1 MDSKSLDKQ
10 KLKEFCKHEI
20 VLIVSVVLAIAS
32 SFINGPNFGSISY
45 KDLMLLFDLMIV
57 VTALKEFKVL
67 DYIGTKLL
75 HKDNSSRRIYIIMVT
90 LTFFSSMLITDDVAL
105 ITFVPLALVLAKK
118 ANFNPV
124 KLVVF
129 QTMAA
134 ILGCA
139 LTPMGSSQN
148 LYIFTHFDL
157 TSGEFFAVTLP
168 MAIVAFIFLLVLVLV
183 QKNKKLDVAIEEIH
197 IKHKKLTILYFVL
210 FLVVLASVFKLLN
223 YEYAFIIILVV
234 TFFVNK
240 KLFKRVDY
248 SLLITFTGFFIFIGN
263 VSAIPAVKTL
273 VSGLLTDPIHTYF
286 ISLILSQFIS
296 NVPVTLLLSPFTH
309 DFKSIVL
316 GVNAGGLFS
325 LIGSMAS
332 IISYKFVISETKTSP
347 ITYIKMFAFYSLIAF
362 CVIIPTA
369 MVLIIFF

>member
-90 LTFFSSMLITDDVAL
+90 LTFFSSMLITADVAL

-210 FLVVLASVFKLLN
+210 FFLVPPCS
-223 YEYAFIIILVV
+223 
-234 TFFVNK
+234 
-240 KLFKRVDY
+240 
-248 SLLITFTGFFIFIGN
+248 
-263 VSAIPAVKTL
+263 
-273 VSGLLTDPIHTYF
+273 
-286 ISLILSQFIS
+286 
-296 NVPVTLLLSPFTH
+296 
-309 DFKSIVL
+309 
-316 GVNAGGLFS
+316 
-325 LIGSMAS
+325 
-332 IISYKFVISETKTSP
+332 
-347 ITYIKMFAFYSLIAF
+347 
-362 CVIIPTA
+362 
-369 MVLIIFF
+369 

>member
-134 ILGCA
+134 ILGW
-139 LTPMGSSQN
+139 
-148 LYIFTHFDL
+148 
-157 TSGEFFAVTLP
+157 
-168 MAIVAFIFLLVLVLV
+168 FLFMQLFGANE
-183 QKNKKLDVAIEEIH
+183 QDN
-197 IKHKKLTILYFVL
+197 TIPP
-210 FLVVLASVFKLLN
+210 
-223 YEYAFIIILVV
+223 E
-234 TFFVNK
+234 
-240 KLFKRVDY
+240 
-248 SLLITFTGFFIFIGN
+248 SLSYTGIGRAH
-263 VSAIPAVKTL
+263 V
-273 VSGLLTDPIHTYF
+273 
-286 ISLILSQFIS
+286 
-296 NVPVTLLLSPFTH
+296 
-309 DFKSIVL
+309 
-316 GVNAGGLFS
+316 
-325 LIGSMAS
+325 
-332 IISYKFVISETKTSP
+332 
-347 ITYIKMFAFYSLIAF
+347 
-362 CVIIPTA
+362 
-369 MVLIIFF
+369 